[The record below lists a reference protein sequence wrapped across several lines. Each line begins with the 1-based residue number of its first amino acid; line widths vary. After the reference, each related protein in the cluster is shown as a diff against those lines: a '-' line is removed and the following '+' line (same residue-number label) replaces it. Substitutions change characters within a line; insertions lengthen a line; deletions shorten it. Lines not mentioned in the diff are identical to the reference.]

1 MPGNLPRRVTDPSAV
16 PSGIAAD
23 PTLLTQALD
32 PVAGLV
38 RLVRMDAEAYR
49 EASFLD
55 DRMFAR
61 QFETILCRWS
71 ELVAEIGPSTPT
83 DARWIFHIG
92 HVGSTLVARLL
103 GELTLSIREPRILR
117 DFSGAFSNLA
127 SINGAVVARLLSRR
141 FAGDQ
146 PTLVKAT
153 SFVSEVAS
161 HLCPPGERALFL
173 FASPRNY
180 IRSILAGENS
190 RKELALLAG
199 PRAIRMAGR
208 ASLPDARASEAHLAA
223 AAWACEMTSLEASA
237 EAMLDRAIHWVDF
250 DLMLRDMPTALK
262 GLTGFFDYEADPAV
276 IAAIASGP
284 LMRRY
289 SKALEFDYS
298 PALRR
303 ELIAEA
309 GYDHR
314 SSIEAAMDM
323 LHKAAGQAPLLAR
336 ALSRASWATEC

>member
-1 MPGNLPRRVTDPSAV
+1 MTDPSAV
-16 PSGIAAD
+16 PAGIAAD
-23 PTLLTQALD
+23 PRLLTQALD

-61 QFETILCRWS
+61 QCETILCSWS
-71 ELVAEIGPSTPT
+71 ELVAEIGPSTPA

-127 SINGAVVARLLSRR
+127 PTDGAVIARLLSRR

-161 HLCPPGERALFL
+161 HLCQPGERALFL
-173 FASPRNY
+173 FASPQNY

-190 RKELALLAG
+190 RKELDILAG

-208 ASLPDARASEAHLAA
+208 ATLPDARTSVAHLAA
-223 AAWACEMTSLEASA
+223 AAWACEMTSLEAA
-237 EAMLDRAIHWVDF
+237 ADAMKDRAIHWVDF
-250 DLMLRDMPTALK
+250 DLMLGDMPTALR
-262 GLTGFFDYEADPAV
+262 GLTRFFGYEAEHAV

-284 LMRRY
+284 LMGRY

-309 GYDHR
+309 GHDHR
-314 SSIEAAMDM
+314 AAIEAAMDM

-336 ALSRASWATEC
+336 ALTRASLATES